1 MSVVDRPQP
10 FQYAMLRVVPRVERG
25 ESMNV
30 GLVLFS
36 RPLDFLG
43 VRIDLDE
50 ELLAR
55 MSPGCDPAPIR
66 AHLRGI
72 ERIVSADPDAGPIAQ
87 LSQSER
93 FHWLVAPASTI
104 LQPSPQHTGLTTDA
118 AATLDRLFGDLVRRV
133 STP

>member
-1 MSVVDRPQP
+1 MSDIVQRTEP
-10 FQYAMLRVVPRVERG
+10 FQYAMLRIVPRVERG
-25 ESMNV
+25 ECFNV

-43 VRIDLDE
+43 VRIDFDE
-50 ELLAR
+50 TLLER

-66 AHLRGI
+66 ARLAGI
-72 ERIVSADPDAGPIAQ
+72 ERIVAGDATAGPIAR

-104 LQPSPQHTGLTTDA
+104 LQPSPQHTGLTADA
-118 AATLDRLFGDLVRRV
+118 GATLDRLFGELVRH
-133 STP
+133 

>member
-1 MSVVDRPQP
+1 MSDDAARREP
-10 FQYAMLRVVPRVERG
+10 FQYAMLRIVPRVERG
-25 ESMNV
+25 ECFNV

-43 VRIDLDE
+43 VRIDFDP

-55 MSPGCDPAPIR
+55 MSPGCEPEPIR
-66 AHLRGI
+66 ARLVGI
-72 ERIVSADPDAGPIAQ
+72 ERIVAGDAAAGPIAQ

-104 LQPSPQHTGLTTDA
+104 LQPSPQHTGLTRDP
-118 AATLDRLFGDLVRRV
+118 AATLDRLFGELVLR
-133 STP
+133 